1 MGANN
6 RDGIPGEFYQ
16 IQVELTAGPGVTVT
30 TTPSVPIGSIPFR
43 WEQLG
48 AAWDASN
55 GDWDI
60 RITDDAMNKS
70 FSPHRI
76 KVSTL
81 LGSTERAPYE
91 LSAPWVFRG
100 GSAIM
105 IEAQNRHATGTDT
118 LTLTF
123 IGRRLPPEA

>member
-1 MGANN
+1 MGLSKEAQAQ
-6 RDGIPGEFYQ
+6 GHFFQ

-30 TTPSVPIGSIPFR
+30 TAPSVPIGSMPFV
-43 WEQLG
+43 WEELG
-48 AAWDASN
+48 AAWDATN

-60 RITDDAMNKS
+60 RITDDALNRS

-76 KVSTL
+76 KVSTV
-81 LGSTERAPYE
+81 LGSTERAPYR
-91 LSAPWVFRG
+91 LGVPWLFGG

-105 IEAQNRHATGTDT
+105 VEAQNRHATGTDT

-123 IGRRLPPEA
+123 IGRRIQPD